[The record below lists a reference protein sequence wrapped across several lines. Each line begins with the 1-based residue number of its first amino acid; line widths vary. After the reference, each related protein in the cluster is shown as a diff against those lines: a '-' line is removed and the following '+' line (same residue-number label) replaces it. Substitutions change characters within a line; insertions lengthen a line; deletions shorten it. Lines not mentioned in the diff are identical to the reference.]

1 MSKTSV
7 AVFGAGG
14 KMGYRCVEKL
24 MPEADFALM
33 PVEVSKRGMA
43 RLGDLGLTVTPS
55 AEAAQ
60 TADVV
65 LLAVPDNLIG
75 RIARDVVPQLKAGA
89 MVICL
94 DPAAAFAGDLPPRDD
109 ITYFITHPCHPPLLN
124 DETGDARRD
133 FFGGVAKQHIVCALM
148 QGPEADYARGEA
160 IARIIF
166 GPVMNAYR
174 VTVEQMA
181 ILEPALSETV
191 VITLMVAI
199 REAID
204 EAVNV
209 GVPEDAAREFALG
222 HMYVAA
228 GILFGDSGGVFSDGA
243 LLAIER
249 GKQMLFQPNWKD
261 VFKFENVMREVKA
274 ITEAATS
281 G

>member
-14 KMGYRCVEKL
+14 KMGYRCVEQL
-24 MPEADFALM
+24 VPETGFEVL

-43 RLGDLGLTVTPS
+43 RLGDLGLTVIPS

-75 RIARDVVPQLKAGA
+75 RIAGDVVPQLKPGA
-89 MVICL
+89 IVMCL
-94 DPAAAFAGDLPPRDD
+94 DPAAAFAGDLPARDD

-124 DETGDARRD
+124 EEVGEARRD

-148 QGPEADYARGEA
+148 QGPEADYARGDA

-166 GPVMNAYR
+166 GPVMNSYR

-191 VITLMVAI
+191 VITLMVTI

-204 EAVNV
+204 EAVKA

-228 GILFGDSGGVFSDGA
+228 GILFGNSGGVFSDGA

-261 VFKFENVMREVKA
+261 AFKFENVMREVKA
-274 ITEAATS
+274 ITEA
-281 G
+281 GK

>member
-1 MSKTSV
+1 MNKTSV

-24 MPEADFALM
+24 LLETDFVVL

-55 AEAAQ
+55 TEAAQ

-75 RIARDVVPQLKAGA
+75 VIAKDVVPQLMPRAI
-89 MVICL
+89 VICL
-94 DPAAAFAGDLPPRDD
+94 DPAAAFAGDLPARDD

-124 DETGDARRD
+124 DEVGEARRD
-133 FFGGVAKQHIVCALM
+133 FFGGVARQHIVCALM
-148 QGPEADYARGEA
+148 QGPEADYVRGDA
-160 IARIIF
+160 IARVIY
-166 GPVMNAYR
+166 GPVMNSYR

-191 VITLMVAI
+191 VLTLMVTI

-204 EAVNV
+204 EAVKA

-228 GILFGDSGGVFSDGA
+228 GILFGNSGGVFSDGA

-249 GKQMLFQPNWKD
+249 GKQMLFQPDWKD
-261 VFKFENVMREVKA
+261 AFKFENVMREVKA
-274 ITEAATS
+274 ITEA
-281 G
+281 GK

>member
-14 KMGYRCVEKL
+14 KMGFRCVEKL
-24 MPEADFALM
+24 VSDANFEVL

-43 RLGDLGLTVTPS
+43 RLGDLGLTVTPA

-75 RIARDVVPQLKAGA
+75 VIAMDVVPKLKPGA
-89 MVICL
+89 IVICL
-94 DPAAAFAGDLPPRDD
+94 DPAAAFAGDLPARAD
-109 ITYFITHPCHPPLLN
+109 ITYFITHPCHPPLFN
-124 DETGDARRD
+124 DEVGEARRD

-148 QGPEADYARGEA
+148 QGPEADYARGDA
-160 IARIIF
+160 IARIIYE
-166 GPVMNAYR
+166 PVMNSYR

-191 VITLMVAI
+191 VITLLVAI

-204 EAVNV
+204 EAVKA

-228 GILFGDSGGVFSDGA
+228 GILFGNSGGVFSDGA
-243 LLAIER
+243 LLAMER

-261 VFKFENVMREVKA
+261 AFKFENVMREVKA
-274 ITEAATS
+274 ITEA
-281 G
+281 GK

>member
-1 MSKTSV
+1 MNKTSV

-14 KMGYRCVEKL
+14 KMGFRCVEKL
-24 MPEADFALM
+24 VTDANFEVL

-43 RLGDLGLTVTPS
+43 RLGDLGLTVTPA

-75 RIARDVVPQLKAGA
+75 VIAIDVVPKLKPGA
-89 MVICL
+89 IVMCL
-94 DPAAAFAGDLPPRDD
+94 DPAAAFAGDLPARDD
-109 ITYFITHPCHPPLLN
+109 ITYFITHPCHPPLFN
-124 DETGDARRD
+124 DEVGEARRD

-148 QGPEADYARGEA
+148 QGPEADYARGDA
-160 IARIIF
+160 IARIIYE
-166 GPVMNAYR
+166 PVMNSYR

-191 VITLMVAI
+191 VITLLVAI

-204 EAVNV
+204 EAVKA

-228 GILFGDSGGVFSDGA
+228 GILFGNSGGVFSDGA

-261 VFKFENVMREVKA
+261 AFKFENVMREVKA
-274 ITEAATS
+274 ITEA
-281 G
+281 GK

>member
-14 KMGYRCVEKL
+14 KMGFRCVEKL
-24 MPEADFALM
+24 VSDANFEVL

-43 RLGDLGLTVTPS
+43 RLGDLGLTVTPA

-75 RIARDVVPQLKAGA
+75 VIAMDVVPKLKPGA
-89 MVICL
+89 IVICL
-94 DPAAAFAGDLPPRDD
+94 DPAAAFAGDLPARDD
-109 ITYFITHPCHPPLLN
+109 ITYFITHPCHPPLFN
-124 DETGDARRD
+124 DEVGEARRD

-148 QGPEADYARGEA
+148 QGPEADYARGDA
-160 IARIIF
+160 IARIIYE
-166 GPVMNAYR
+166 PVMNSYR

-191 VITLMVAI
+191 VITLLVAI

-204 EAVNV
+204 EAVKA

-228 GILFGDSGGVFSDGA
+228 GILFGNSGGVFSDGA
-243 LLAIER
+243 LLAMER

-261 VFKFENVMREVKA
+261 AFKFENVMREVKA
-274 ITEAATS
+274 ITEA
-281 G
+281 GK

>member
-1 MSKTSV
+1 MNKTSV

-14 KMGYRCVEKL
+14 KMGFRCVEKL
-24 MPEADFALM
+24 VSDANFEVL

-43 RLGDLGLTVTPS
+43 RLGDLGLTVTPA

-75 RIARDVVPQLKAGA
+75 VIAMDVVPKLKPGA
-89 MVICL
+89 IVICL
-94 DPAAAFAGDLPPRDD
+94 DPAAAFAGDLPARAD
-109 ITYFITHPCHPPLLN
+109 ITYFITHPCHPPLFN
-124 DETGDARRD
+124 DEVGEARRD

-148 QGPEADYARGEA
+148 QGPEADYARGDA
-160 IARIIF
+160 IARIIYE
-166 GPVMNAYR
+166 PVMNSYR

-191 VITLMVAI
+191 VITLLVAI

-204 EAVNV
+204 EAVKA

-228 GILFGDSGGVFSDGA
+228 GILFGNSGGVFSDGA
-243 LLAIER
+243 LLAMER

-261 VFKFENVMREVKA
+261 AFKFENVMREVKA
-274 ITEAATS
+274 ITEA
-281 G
+281 GK